1 VAIAIRRAEV
11 IAADLTRLPVHLAGS
26 AAQLVPAR
34 VALGVNRP
42 NPFNP
47 STVIPFELPVAG
59 QVTLEIYDVRGR
71 LVRRLVN
78 GQLPA
83 GFHSATWD
91 GRDHSGRGVA
101 SGLYLSMLRAGGE
114 TITRKLTLLR

>member
-1 VAIAIRRAEV
+1 VAGN
-11 IAADLTRLPVHLAGS
+11 LTLLPVHLAGS

-34 VALGVNRP
+34 VALGMNRP

-47 STVIPFELPVAG
+47 STVIPFELPAAG

-78 GQLPA
+78 EQLPA
-83 GFHSATWD
+83 GYHSAIWD
-91 GRDHSGRGVA
+91 GRDHAGHGVA
-101 SGLYLSMLRAGGE
+101 SGIYLSMLRAGGA
-114 TITRKLTLLR
+114 TITRKMALLR